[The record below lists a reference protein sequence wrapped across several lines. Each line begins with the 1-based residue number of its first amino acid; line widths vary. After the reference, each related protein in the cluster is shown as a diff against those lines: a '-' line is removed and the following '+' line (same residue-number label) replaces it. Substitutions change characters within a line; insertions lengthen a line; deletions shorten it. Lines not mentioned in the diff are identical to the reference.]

1 MSEEMFDVAIIFG
14 KMRFKI
20 LLIVGLLFGF
30 SLDGLAQ
37 LVVTF
42 PTSRAVVQRDNNNQ
56 ATVYIGGYFDN
67 SLDKIEARV
76 VPRAAGQGTATDWA
90 VIQTN
95 PSGGQ
100 FFGSLLVAGG
110 WYQLEVRGVR
120 NGSIQSTDFVDRV
133 GIGEVFLVGGQSNAS
148 GGSFL
153 PSGPSAADD
162 RVSSINFKNTDPN
175 DGSVPNYSNTLLPF
189 SVFVHLDENTKM
201 APFGNNA
208 WCWGK
213 FGDLIAERFNVPV
226 LIFSMGW
233 AGSELSNWQESIN
246 PQGETV
252 THYGYVFPAGMPFG
266 HLRLALNNYI
276 AQQGFRAMLWHQGES
291 DNTIRTSR
299 SDYRADLRTII
310 TTSRSLSNKS
320 KLAWVVARVSRMT
333 NNGVSETWQPVIDA
347 QNDVIGL
354 NGNDPAIYLPD
365 VYAGPQ
371 TDPLQ
376 GSVYRPFDNIHFS
389 SNGLTSLAEAWNASL
404 TTSFFSSSTPY
415 LAIPPPQ
422 IVVTCGNNGPNLNFS
437 APGGFQAYKWSP
449 ETDNT
454 ATLATNQSWLAPTG
468 KYRLKVTDSYNNVL
482 FSPVLRVPTN
492 TGVDLSTSNTTLIS
506 LGSDLSL
513 SATSANASSFTWT
526 GPGGFMANTQN
537 FTLPDITIDRQ
548 GDYTVTAV
556 NNYSCQAQ
564 LSVKVQVATT
574 LRSNGSGNW
583 NSPATWD
590 CGCLPTSETDVVIQ
604 NTHTVTIDG
613 TTAEAKNL
621 IFQSGFLQMINGGII
636 SIH

>member
-1 MSEEMFDVAIIFG
+1 MNYELFCAAIPLA

-20 LLIVGLLFGF
+20 LFSISLLFGF
-30 SLDGLAQ
+30 SLEGLAQ
-37 LVVTF
+37 LAVTF
-42 PTSRAVVQRDNNNQ
+42 PTSRAVVQRDNNNR

-76 VPRAAGQGTATDWA
+76 IPRAVGQGTSTDWA
-90 VIQTN
+90 VIQAN

-100 FFGSLLVAGG
+100 FFGYLLVAGG

-120 NGSIQSTDFVDRV
+120 NDSTQSTGIVDRV
-133 GIGEVFLVGGQSNAS
+133 GVGEVFLVGGQSNS
-148 GGSFL
+148 TGGSFV

-162 RVSSINFKNTDPN
+162 RVSSVNFKNTDPN
-175 DGSVPNYSNTLLPF
+175 DGSVSTYSNTLLPF
-189 SVFVHLDENTKM
+189 PVFVHLDENTKM

-226 LIFSMGW
+226 LIFNMGW
-233 AGSELSNWQESIN
+233 AGSELRNWRESIDT
-246 PQGETV
+246 QGVAV
-252 THYGYVFPAGMPFG
+252 THEGYVYPAGMPFG

-276 AQQGFRAMLWHQGES
+276 AQQGFRAVLWHQGES

-299 SDYRADLRTII
+299 TNYRADLRTII
-310 TTSRSLSNKS
+310 TNSRSLSNKP

-333 NNGVSETWQPVIDA
+333 NNGVSETWEPVIDA

-354 NGNDPAIYLPD
+354 NGKDSAIYLPD

-376 GSVYRPFDNIHFS
+376 GSVYRPFDTIHFS
-389 SNGLTSLAEAWNASL
+389 GNGLTALAEAWNASL
-404 TTSFFSSSTPY
+404 TASFFNSSTPY
-415 LAIPPPQ
+415 LAILPPQ
-422 IVVTCGNNGPNLNFS
+422 VVAICGNNGSNLNFS
-437 APGGFQAYKWSP
+437 APDGFPAYKWSP
-449 ETDNT
+449 ETDYT
-454 ATLATNQSWLAPTG
+454 ATLATNRSWLAPTG

-482 FSPVLRVPTN
+482 LSPVLKVPIN
-492 TGVDLSTSNTTLIS
+492 TGVDLSTSKTTLIS

-513 SATSANASSFTWT
+513 SATSANASTFAWT
-526 GPGGFMANTQN
+526 GPDGFMANTQN
-537 FTLPDITIDRQ
+537 FTLPAITIDRQ

-574 LRSNGSGNW
+574 LSSKGSGNW

-590 CGCLPTSETDVVIQ
+590 CGCLPTSATNVVIR
-604 NTHTVTIDG
+604 NSHTVTIDG
-613 TTAEAKNL
+613 TTAQAKNL